1 MFWPARS
8 GLAFF
13 FGLRCAG
20 GTVAIVVLSF
30 PSPAR
35 HQPIAGMCL
44 GVWIPTC
51 QNLS

>member
-20 GTVAIVVLSF
+20 GVVAIVVLSF

-35 HQPIAGMCL
+35 QLADGRNVPWCL
-44 GVWIPTC
+44 A
-51 QNLS
+51 S